1 MSQTLAAPPDQTLS
15 FESGG
20 VTLRAEVFRPAA
32 RAAAAPGV
40 LVIHEAFGL
49 NDDIRAIAGRFARAG
64 YVALA
69 VDLFSGR
76 NAAVCMTR
84 LMGGLFLNSLEH
96 QGVKDTR
103 RALAILGDL
112 AGVDAARLGAVG
124 FCLGGSLAVAM
135 ACTDDH
141 VKAVAPYYGFVP
153 RPAEALRRAC
163 PVVGSFPER
172 DFTKQQGETLRDELT
187 AAGIANDIRI
197 YPGAKHSFANRGPN
211 FDAVASEDAWNRVM
225 AFFDLHVVGA
235 GVPASSGAAPV

>member
-1 MSQTLAAPPDQTLS
+1 MTASASAPAQTLS
-15 FESGG
+15 FDSGG
-20 VTLRAEVFRPAA
+20 RSLNAEVYRPATTTG
-32 RAAAAPGV
+32 AAPGV

-49 NDDIRAIAGRFARAG
+49 NDDIRAIADRFARAG

-76 NAAVCMTR
+76 SPAACMFR

-103 RALAILGDL
+103 RALDVLGTLD
-112 AGVDAARLGAVG
+112 GVDSARLGAVG

-135 ACTDDH
+135 ACTDDQ
-141 VKAVAPYYGFVP
+141 VRAVAPYYGFVP

-172 DFTKQQGETLRDELT
+172 DFTRKQGERMRDELT
-187 AAGIANDIRI
+187 AAGIDNDIKI
-197 YPGAKHSFANRGPN
+197 YPGARHSFANHGPN
-211 FDAVASEDAWNRVM
+211 FDAVASQDAWNRVM
-225 AFFDLHVVGA
+225 GFFDTHVVGA
-235 GVPASSGAAPV
+235 AT

>member
-1 MSQTLAAPPDQTLS
+1 MTTPVPEQTLT

-20 VTLRAEVFRPAA
+20 RTLNAEVYRPAVNA
-32 RAAAAPGV
+32 GAAPGV

-49 NDDIRAIAGRFARAG
+49 NDDIRAITARFARAG

-76 NAAVCMTR
+76 HPAACMVR

-96 QGVKDTR
+96 QGVHDTR
-103 RALAILGDL
+103 RALDVLGHLD
-112 AGVDAARLGAVG
+112 GVDAARLGAVG

-141 VKAVAPYYGFVP
+141 VKAVAPYYGFAP

-172 DFTKQQGETLRDELT
+172 DVTRKQGERMQAELT
-187 AAGIANDIRI
+187 AAGIPNDIKI
-197 YPGAKHSFANRGPN
+197 YPGARHSFANHGPA
-211 FDAVASEDAWNRVM
+211 FDAVASEDAWSRVM
-225 AFFDLHVVGA
+225 TFFDEHVVGRSDHA
-235 GVPASSGAAPV
+235 